1 MRPHPSLI
9 AILVAL
15 TVGLSLAGAQGAE
28 PVHRIGYLSHGPS
41 PALEALQDALRTLGW
56 IEGQNVIVEY
66 RLTGGKDERIPELAA
81 DLVRL
86 RVDLIVA
93 AGSNYA
99 DAALR
104 ATRTIPIVFCTHG
117 DPVGAGHVASL
128 SRPGGNVTGI
138 SNLLTE
144 LSAKQLELLNA
155 AVPGPGPIAV
165 LWNPATPTHAAALPA
180 VKAAARDLGIEIR
193 LVPAKVVEE
202 FAAAFNTMGAEHV
215 RAALALVSPSYY
227 VHHARLAEL
236 AFQYRLPTMLG
247 WSEFPKAGGL
257 MSYGPNLN
265 EMFGHCAGLVDKLL
279 RGAKPAEVPVEQA
292 STYQLVVNLKAAQRL
307 DLALPAAI
315 LSRADE
321 VIE

>member
-1 MRPHPSLI
+1 MRPLRSIIAMLALILGQSL
-9 AILVAL
+9 
-15 TVGLSLAGAQGAE
+15 VGARAAE
-28 PVHRIGYLSHGPS
+28 QVHRIGYLSHGPS
-41 PALEALQDALRTLGW
+41 PALEALQQGLRTRGW
-56 IEGQNVIVEY
+56 IEGRNISVEY
-66 RLTGGKDERIPELAA
+66 RLTEGKDERIPELAA

-86 RVDLIVA
+86 RVDLIIA

-99 DAALR
+99 DAALQ
-104 ATRTIPIVFCTHG
+104 ATRTIPIVFCAHG

-165 LWNPATPTHAAALPA
+165 LWNPASPPHGAALPA
-180 VKAAARDLGIEIR
+180 VRAAARDLGIETR
-193 LVPAKVVEE
+193 LMPAAAVEE
-202 FAAAFNTMGAEHV
+202 FDAAFRTMKAEHV
-215 RAALALVSPSYY
+215 RAALVLVSPSYY

-236 AFQYRLPTMLG
+236 ASQYRLPSMLG

-265 EMFGHCAGLVDKLL
+265 DMFGRCAGLVDKLL
-279 RGAKPAEVPVEQA
+279 RGAKPAEIPIEQA
-292 STYQLVVNLKAAQRL
+292 STYQLVVNLRAARHL
-307 DLALPAAI
+307 DLTIPAAI
-315 LSRADE
+315 LSGADE
-321 VIE
+321 VID